1 MIPRFQATEPNSSSL
16 ADITQPGRVPAGL
29 LEISQGE
36 YGQLESC
43 LRPVKQAFEAAG
55 RDIVKKGLGR
65 AASALGL
72 DDDLVKLLPAKLSA
86 HSGELC
92 RLDFILSSGEPVVV
106 EANFGTAVG
115 GSIDVQELARA
126 HLGERA
132 PAPNRARIQWACAL
146 VLAEGAD
153 RLYLPHWP
161 WSHVLD
167 PEGYFAESRAC
178 AADLGVD
185 LVVLSFGQLE
195 REIRASTSPIHV
207 LKLFATL
214 DAVRTGID
222 LRSLSYQDGRVRWI
236 ADEGAGLLS
245 SKALMASR
253 EFIALLGPNVST
265 VARTEIVAQGENPRF
280 ASVDMDYLLASR
292 AASVLKPTSDHGGNG
307 VVVGPGIDEDQW
319 AVACGAAY
327 GSRHI
332 RQQFFATDE
341 VHFESRVRST
351 GEHHQFEGP
360 VSYGAYFVGDSMT
373 GVLARVGTAA
383 LRRAPVN
390 GSTGALIT
398 ALVPRTQ

>member
-1 MIPRFQATEPNSSSL
+1 MIPVFQGTDPNASNL

-36 YGQLESC
+36 YEQLERS
-43 LRPVKQAFEAAG
+43 LRPVKQAFEGAG
-55 RDIVKKGLGR
+55 RDIVKRGLGR

-72 DDDLVKLLPAKLSA
+72 DDDLAKLLPSTLSIE
-86 HSGELC
+86 SGHLC

-115 GSIDVQELARA
+115 GSIDVQELGRA
-126 HLGERA
+126 YLGERA

-146 VLAEGAD
+146 VLARGAD

-161 WSHVLD
+161 WSHVPD
-167 PEGYFAESRAC
+167 PESYFAESRAC
-178 AADLGVD
+178 AAALGVD
-185 LVVLSFGQLE
+185 LMVVSFDQLE
-195 REIRASTSPIHV
+195 REIRASTSTIHV

-214 DAVRTGID
+214 DAVRAGID
-222 LRSLSYQDGRVRWI
+222 LRALHYQGGRAHWI

-245 SKALMASR
+245 SKALMASQQ
-253 EFIALLGPNVST
+253 FTDLLGPEVST
-265 VARTEIVAQGENPRF
+265 VARTEIVAQGEDSRF
-280 ASVDMDYLLASR
+280 ASVDMGGLLTSR
-292 AASVLKPTSDHGGNG
+292 ETSVLKPTSDHGGSG
-307 VVVGPGIDEDQW
+307 VMVGPGIDADQW
-319 AVACGAAY
+319 AVVCGAAY
-327 GSRHI
+327 ASRHV
-332 RQQFFATDE
+332 RQEFFATDE
-341 VHFESRVRST
+341 VSFESIVGST
-351 GEHHQFEGP
+351 GERHRFEGP

-398 ALVPRTQ
+398 ALVPRK